1 MTPWFRYNIRE
12 EHYSSFYTL
21 NGGLLFLGIFLGFIF
36 LVGAGMIIY
45 YKQMSEGYEDKDRF
59 EIMQKVGMSR
69 KEVKSAIRRQILMVF
84 FLPLL
89 MAVLHIIMAF
99 PMISRLLGLLGMMN
113 TELYIL
119 CTAGTIVVFAVIY
132 AAIYM
137 CTAKSYYKI
146 VERRG

>member
-1 MTPWFRYNIRE
+1 
-12 EHYSSFYTL
+12 
-21 NGGLLFLGIFLGFIF
+21 
-36 LVGAGMIIY
+36 MIIY

-99 PMISRLLGLLGMMN
+99 PMISRLLELLGMLN

-119 CTAGTIVVFAVIY
+119 CTVGTIAVFAVIY
-132 AAIYM
+132 AFIYM